1 MARCVATYAD
11 TYNTPR
17 GLRTV
22 VRAIRVPASCVCCI
36 RTRGTGKVSR
46 GANHTLHTP
55 YTYQPRGRAILL
67 LLLPRVPCGTTGRF
81 ELPEAVDLDDDLQL
95 QRALN
100 ASSHGVGDPYVRF
113 PLPSLSA
120 RARTAAARDA
130 AGQANRNF
138 VRAYLC

>member
-1 MARCVATYAD
+1 MLIRICPGASVLSYTCYAYRPPACAVYVPEAQGRC
-11 TYNTPR
+11 
-17 GLRTV
+17 
-22 VRAIRVPASCVCCI
+22 
-36 RTRGTGKVSR
+36 SR

-55 YTYQPRGRAILL
+55 YTYQPRGRALLL

>member
-1 MARCVATYAD
+1 MAYVSVLCVT
-11 TYNTPR
+11 
-17 GLRTV
+17 TV
-22 VRAIRVPASCVCCI
+22 TAYR
-36 RTRGTGKVSR
+36 
-46 GANHTLHTP
+46 
-55 YTYQPRGRAILL
+55 
-67 LLLPRVPCGTTGRF
+67 GTTGRF